1 MEKMDGVKRAQEG
14 QVTMRQQKGVRRSED
29 ETWEFPGSTVVRI
42 PCFHCRGAQV
52 RSLVRELRYCPC
64 KQRPHPT
71 PPKLKSFWS
80 LCDYP
85 GLGHIPENKNMCPC
99 ALGGDSPAM
108 LF

>member
-14 QVTMRQQKGVRRSED
+14 QVVMRHQKGVRWSED
-29 ETWEFPGSTVVRI
+29 EIWELPGSTVVKI

-64 KQRPHPT
+64 KQCPHPT
-71 PPKLKSFWS
+71 PQKSS
-80 LCDYP
+80 LSGASVITQAWGTYLRTRICVP
-85 GLGHIPENKNMCPC
+85 VP
-99 ALGGDSPAM
+99 LGGHSPAM